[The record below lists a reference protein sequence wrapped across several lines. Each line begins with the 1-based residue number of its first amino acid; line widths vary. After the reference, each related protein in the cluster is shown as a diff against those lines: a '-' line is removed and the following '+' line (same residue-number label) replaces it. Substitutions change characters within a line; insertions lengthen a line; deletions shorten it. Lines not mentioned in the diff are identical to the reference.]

1 MVTENVSMAPS
12 TRRNQVAMLSTIGKA
27 FPVKVWKPGPPF
39 ETLIHTILSQNTNDR
54 NSDAAMRKL
63 RKRYK
68 ITPAVL
74 ARAKVTDLIPC
85 IRSAGLYRS
94 KGPRIKEVSR
104 IIHEE
109 YRDRLAPILNLPYTE
124 AKEELMALPG
134 VGPKTADILLAF
146 CAKHPVIPVDTH
158 VTRVT
163 KRLGIAPRNATY
175 EKVRTSLEALI
186 PPKRRIPLHLS
197 IIAFGREIC
206 RAPTPRCPNCPVN
219 HKCPS
224 SIV

>member
-1 MVTENVSMAPS
+1 MSIKVTLTRP
-12 TRRNQVAMLSTIGKA
+12 TRRMQAAMLATIGRR

-63 RKRYK
+63 RMRYK
-68 ITPAVL
+68 ITPTVL
-74 ARAKVTDLIPC
+74 AKANVADLIPC

-104 IIHEE
+104 IIQEE
-109 YRDRLAPILNLPYTE
+109 YGGRLAPILDLPYAK
-124 AKEELMALPG
+124 AKESLMTLPG

-146 CAKHPVIPVDTH
+146 CAEHPVIPVDTH

-163 KRLGIAPRNATY
+163 KRLGIAPKNATY

-186 PPKRRIPLHLS
+186 QPKRRIPLHLS

-206 RAPTPRCPNCPVN
+206 RAPRPRCPNCPVN
-219 HKCPS
+219 RTCPS
-224 SIV
+224 STV